1 MLGAMTSSDQPGP
14 DGAAPSDDP
23 AAYLAPGV
31 YVDSDH
37 PDVIA
42 WAERAIGD
50 AQGDRDKAVRLFY
63 AVRDGFRYDPYS
75 FTFDPRDYKA
85 SSVVKRRR
93 AFCVP
98 KAVMLVAA
106 ARAVGVPARLGFAD
120 VKNHLTSPK
129 LRRAMGTDVF
139 AFHGYAEL
147 YLEGKWVK
155 ATPAFNLELCD
166 HFHVHPLDFDGRSDA
181 LFHELSADG
190 KRHMEYIRDRGR
202 FGDLPFDAL
211 IRAFEEVYSLAK
223 VQAAGRDEDFPG
235 DED

>member
-1 MLGAMTSSDQPGP
+1 MSQPVVTDSGAPL
-14 DGAAPSDDP
+14 SDDP
-23 AAYLAPGV
+23 EAFLAPGE

-50 AQGDRDKAVRLFY
+50 AQSDLDKAVRLFY
-63 AVRDGFRYDPYS
+63 AVRDGFRYDPYA
-75 FTFDPRDYKA
+75 FTFDPQDYKA
-85 SSVVKRRR
+85 SRVVTRRR

-120 VKNHLTSPK
+120 VKNHLTSDK

-147 YLEGKWVK
+147 FLEGQWVK
-155 ATPAFNLELCD
+155 ATPAFNLELCE
-166 HFHVHPLDFDGRSDA
+166 HFNVHPLEFDGRSDA
-181 LFHELSADG
+181 LFHEFSADG
-190 KRHMEYIRDRGR
+190 QRHMEYIRDRGR
-202 FGDLPFDAL
+202 FADLPYDSL
-211 IRAFEEVYSLAK
+211 IRAFEEVYSFAK
-223 VQAAGRDEDFPG
+223 VQAAADDEEFQG